1 MNKEEILAK
10 ARQENVYGDE
20 REKKIRIHR
29 DAFSCWGVIILGTI
43 MMVIKLVRVESPA
56 DIITLFFC
64 MSATA
69 SLYEAIKTKK
79 KWNMIVTVLLFLL
92 TLYFFYKFCVGI
104 F

>member
-1 MNKEEILAK
+1 MNREEILAK
-10 ARQENVYGDE
+10 ARRENAYGDE

-43 MMVIKLVRVESPA
+43 MMGVKLIRMESPA
-56 DIITLFFC
+56 DIISLLFC

-79 KWNMIVTVLLFLL
+79 KLHIIITVFLFLL